1 MEQQQKGTTVIPSTG
16 LRPALRRSASVS
28 AEVAAYLE
36 REIASRGLLP
46 GHKLPTERELAAQ
59 LSVSRATVRSAL
71 QELESKHLL
80 ERTQGRGTLVAA
92 PPAAVSE
99 LYARLAGVDQAQ
111 QDVAELRGS
120 MEPLVAELAALRS
133 SAADLIQ
140 LEDVLNGSN
149 EHLAPEE
156 SLRLDI
162 QFHTLLAQAA
172 RNQLMATVLTLTS
185 SWTTEVRLRSHSTLE
200 NRRSSIQGH
209 RHIFNAIQSRDA
221 AAAGAA
227 MRDHLTDVAILIRGC
242 P

>member
-1 MEQQQKGTTVIPSTG
+1 MTPSTDP
-16 LRPALRRSASVS
+16 RPALRRSAPVS

-46 GHKLPTERELAAQ
+46 GDKLPTERELAAQ
-59 LSVSRATVRSAL
+59 LSVSRTTVRSAL

-92 PPAAVSE
+92 PPAGVSE

-140 LEDVLNGSN
+140 LQDVLNGSN
-149 EHLAPEE
+149 EHLSPEE
-156 SLRLDI
+156 ALRLDI

-185 SWTTEVRLRSHSTLE
+185 SWTTDVRLRSHSTLE
-200 NRRSSIQGH
+200 GRRSSIEGH
-209 RHIFNAIQSRDA
+209 RHILDAIQNRDA
-221 AAAGAA
+221 TGAGIA
-227 MRDHLTDVAILIRGC
+227 MRDHLADVALLIRGHQ
-242 P
+242 

>member
-1 MEQQQKGTTVIPSTG
+1 MTPSTDP
-16 LRPALRRSASVS
+16 RPALRRSAPRS

-46 GHKLPTERELAAQ
+46 GDKLPTERELAAQ

-92 PPAAVSE
+92 PPAPVSE
-99 LYARLAGVDQAQ
+99 LYARLAGVGHAQ

-120 MEPLVAELAALRS
+120 MEPLVAELAAVRS

-140 LEDVLNGSN
+140 LQDVLSSSN
-149 EHLAPEE
+149 EHLSPEE
-156 SLRLDI
+156 ALRLDI
-162 QFHTLLAQAA
+162 QFHTILAQAA

-185 SWTTEVRLRSHSTLE
+185 SWTADVRLRSHSTLE
-200 NRRSSIQGH
+200 GRRCSIEGH
-209 RHIFNAIQSRDA
+209 RHILAAVEARDA
-221 AAAGAA
+221 TAAGIA
-227 MRDHLTDVAILIRGC
+227 MRDHLAEVAVLIRGHE
-242 P
+242 